1 MVAKGIVMELI
12 FGLLLLVANIWAF
25 INIIGSPATT
35 GSKLVWAIVIILL
48 PLIGFIIW
56 YFAGPRSKDAQ

>member
-1 MVAKGIVMELI
+1 MELI

-25 INIIGSPATT
+25 INILGSPAPT
-35 GSKLVWAIVIILL
+35 SVKLVWAIMIILV

-56 YFAGPRSKDAQ
+56 YFAGPRSTDAQ